1 MYYFLVFEPACKW
14 KSRGSETNWKIVTK
28 HVETPKLTDLINTT
42 IVLNWC
48 ACLQG
53 RLEDLPVNMTLPNS
67 KLDLS
72 GTDQNGSDMNAS
84 RISMM
89 SSRSNMTSTSSLSSR
104 GSVGLNREAVKL
116 YSDDNVF
123 KYIQITEETTALELV
138 YIGLDQVRL
147 SVRVDLY
154 WSRSGEIICY

>member
-1 MYYFLVFEPACKW
+1 
-14 KSRGSETNWKIVTK
+14 
-28 HVETPKLTDLINTT
+28 
-42 IVLNWC
+42 
-48 ACLQG
+48 
-53 RLEDLPVNMTLPNS
+53 MTLPNS

-72 GTDQNGSDMNAS
+72 GADQNGSDMNAS

-147 SVRVDLY
+147 SVRVGLY
-154 WSRSGEIICY
+154 WSRSGEIIC